1 MEDRSEEIAALLQEG
16 LDAYGEDE
24 VGRAIDAW
32 RKVLAIDPDQ
42 TEALEFIQ
50 TADRRSVPREEHV
63 ATNRTD
69 RAQDDIVAEARRRI
83 SQGEF
88 EQALDLLMNASE
100 GRPFSLELEA
110 TIELVRSALFMHYR
124 LSIGDLGSIPV
135 LASDASEITEYNLP
149 PNAGFLLSLLD
160 GTTDL
165 ESLVTVSGMDTFE
178 ALRTTKNLIDVGI
191 VTMQPN
197 AQSV

>member
-63 ATNRTD
+63 PTSRAD
-69 RAQDDIVAEARRRI
+69 RAQDDVVAEARRRI
-83 SQGEF
+83 SLGEF
-88 EQALDLLMNASE
+88 EQALDLLTSGSE

-110 TIELVRSALFMHYR
+110 TIELVRSALFMQYR

-135 LASDASEITEYNLP
+135 LVSDASEITKFNLP
-149 PNAGFLLSLLD
+149 SNAGFLLSLLD

-197 AQSV
+197 